1 MSVTSNSVHFS
12 DREEKL
18 YNMLSR
24 EPRDVKMSVLF
35 RVIAGRWPES
45 TESVRAQQQRLG
57 PYISRMNKKLVARRQ
72 LVAPGV
78 HRHTYRLVHHI

>member
-1 MSVTSNSVHFS
+1 MSSEVHFS
-12 DREEKL
+12 DRESKL

-24 EPRDVKMSVLF
+24 EARDVKMSVLF
-35 RVIAGRWPES
+35 RAVAGRWPET
-45 TESVRAQQQRLG
+45 TESMRVQQQRLG